1 MATPIRI
8 KRSAVPG
15 KRPTLAD
22 LQLGEPAINTYDGR
36 IYLRRDA
43 GVASTIALVTPWTE
57 NVGGSIYYN
66 DGNIGIGTTNPTSK
80 LDVVGDGYFT
90 GVITAPQFTTGS
102 GNLGFTAN
110 TISGPSV
117 ILIDPSPV
125 GVGTTS
131 GAVRIL
137 GDLYVDGT
145 QFVVN
150 SSTIEL
156 ADLRVGIATTVGT
169 NLLLDGGGIGIGSAN
184 ILKTFTYN
192 NASDSL
198 KSSENIDLA
207 LNKTYKINGV
217 DVLSSTTLGSSVVNS
232 SLTSVGTL
240 GQLNVSGVVTA
251 TTFNGQINA
260 GVGTITTLSGTN
272 ASYVNQT
279 LSGILTASNGIQ
291 GIGIQSGG
299 FNIATGIITA
309 LNFVGAGNTF
319 SYNSG
324 TKTVEINIG
333 GSQWTFVNQNDPT
346 TSSIY
351 RVNGNVGIGTT
362 NPTSKLT
369 VVGDAF
375 VSGVV
380 TSTTFNGQINAGVG
394 TITTLSGTTATYDTG
409 NFTTGNIVTGVVTTL
424 SGTTATYDTGNF
436 TNGNIVTGVVTT
448 LSGTTATYDTGN
460 FTNGNIVTGVVTTLS
475 GTTATYDTGN
485 FTTGNIVT
493 GIVTTLTST
502 NATLTNINSIGIST
516 LGVTSVTNL
525 TAQNINNSGITT
537 TNSLN
542 IDSTQVIS
550 SARQLQNIAS
560 LDATTTATI
569 EAAIQNAPNTFT
581 DLQVTGISTL
591 GVTSTTNLT
600 AQQLNVSGVSTLGVT
615 SITDLLVTGIATF
628 GNIQINSSTNNRKI
642 TTINNQ
648 PLTIEAS
655 SGTIFLDSNVS
666 ITGNT
671 NASRIDA
678 GDVTASSLAVS
689 GVTTFSGIT
698 TVTGPTLFTKQLNVS
713 GVSTLGITSTTNLTS
728 QQLNVSG
735 LSTFQATLTG
745 TQANFS
751 GIVTSTGGFVG
762 NLTGTATT
770 ATNADYI
777 NIDTQ
782 TSNDS
787 TYYLPFESGIGYTSL
802 YVDTALTYNPG
813 QNLLSATNIQGTQI
827 DLYEGLKVSGIST
840 LGVTSATDLT
850 AQQLNV
856 SGIAT
861 FGNLQINTS
870 TNNRKIASING
881 DPLTIEA
888 SSGTIFLDSNV
899 TITGNTSA
907 SRIDAGDVTASSL
920 TVSGIST
927 LGVTTVTRLTAQSIN
942 SSGIVTGSTFRP
954 STGYIQAADGTN
966 SFYIYNT
973 TGNVAFQGTIG
984 VGQINSAGG
993 YKALEFT
1000 GSTTPT
1006 VTVQNNL
1013 NVLGF
1018 VTTRNAFISTSTSL
1032 LAPTAG
1038 NYSGER
1044 LRLYDFNNNTK
1055 TNYAIGVEG
1064 SHIWFGVD
1072 SNLEAQGFKWYGDTT
1087 QVMRLSAAGN
1097 LSVAGLITASNLLI
1111 SGVTTSTGG
1120 FVGNL
1125 TGIAASATQLVTP
1138 RTFEITG
1145 DVVAS
1150 PIFFDGTG
1158 NVSLAATI
1166 QPNSVGLG
1174 TDTTGDYV
1182 RDITGTSNQITVTS
1196 GTGEGSTP
1204 VLSLPSNLVIPQDA
1218 TVTRDLQVNRNLN
1231 VTGNITIGGTSA
1243 AIFAETITISDA
1255 EIILGYRTDAFN
1267 NDASNDNTARHGGIA
1282 IASTEGTPLVQL
1294 VAAGI
1299 ETLPSTYKKILWF
1312 KTGDFAGLGTDAWLM
1327 NYAVGIGST
1336 QFPNGTRLAAGSV
1349 QFTENDLSVVR
1360 NINASGVG
1368 IIPTLSGTNV
1378 TYSAGNF
1385 TNGYINTGIVTTL
1398 SGTTATYTTGDFTTA
1413 NIVTGVVTTLSGTNA
1428 TYTTGTLTTLNA
1440 NTANIV
1446 TGVVTTLSG
1455 TNATYTTGNFG
1466 TANIVTGVVT
1476 TISGSNLTYTTGNF
1490 GTANVVTGVVTT
1502 LTSTDSN
1509 FTNINS
1515 TGISTLGITSATDL
1529 TAQQL
1534 NISGISTIT
1543 DLLVTGISTFTD
1555 TTANTLGNV
1564 NTGSVQ
1570 LSGGVGIAGNV
1581 SIGSGLDVNDVTTS
1595 SGGFVIDAFGP
1606 TTLYRVVD
1614 GAFTAGIG
1622 YTDNT
1627 GLLSISNWSNVVIR
1641 VNDTETAARFLNNAA
1656 VELYYDNSKKF
1667 ETTGYGATV
1676 FGTLQS
1682 QQLNVTGI
1690 STIVANS
1697 SSDALR
1703 ITQTGSGNVLVVE
1716 DETNPDST
1724 PFVVTGTGRVGIGTT
1739 NPTSTLTVQGNVLVS
1754 GVSTFIGDG
1763 TTVGPAIFARR
1774 DSNNNAGIKLYGT
1787 SSGNF
1792 VYSESTFI
1800 NAKPLVFDA
1809 SQQESIF
1816 FRITGTTKAVIQ
1828 PSGELLIGAAT
1839 STGTASQTL
1848 QVTGG
1853 AYVSGSIGIGTTN
1866 PTSTLTVQGNAY
1878 ITGVTTSTD
1887 FDSLSDINLK
1897 TNISQIADPLEKVM
1911 QIRGVTF
1918 NWKEGNRNSAGVIA
1932 QEIEKVLP
1940 ELVHGEETK
1949 TVNYNGL
1956 IGLLIECV
1964 KKQQEEIEELK
1975 KKVN

>member
-394 TITTLSGTTATYDTG
+394 TI
-409 NFTTGNIVTGVVTTL
+409 
-424 SGTTATYDTGNF
+424 
-436 TNGNIVTGVVTT
+436 
-448 LSGTTATYDTGN
+448 
-460 FTNGNIVTGVVTTLS
+460 TTLS

-899 TITGNTSA
+899 TITGNTNA
-907 SRIDAGDVTASSL
+907 SRIDAGNVTASSL
-920 TVSGIST
+920 AVSGIST

-1349 QFTENDLSVVR
+1349 QFT
-1360 NINASGVG
+1360 GVG

-1378 TYSAGNF
+1378 TYSAGNL

-1398 SGTTATYTTGDFTTA
+1398 SGTTATYTTGNFGTA

-1476 TISGSNLTYTTGNF
+1476 TISGSNLTYTTGNLA
-1490 GTANVVTGVVTT
+1490 TANVVTGVVTT

-1515 TGISTLGITSATDL
+1515 TGISTLGVTSATDL

-1570 LSGGVGIAGNV
+1570 LGGGVGIAGNV
-1581 SIGSGLDVNDVTTS
+1581 SIGSALDVNNVTTS

-1622 YTDNT
+1622 YTNSA

-1739 NPTSTLTVQGNVLVS
+1739 NPTSTLTVQGN
-1754 GVSTFIGDG
+1754 
-1763 TTVGPAIFARR
+1763 
-1774 DSNNNAGIKLYGT
+1774 
-1787 SSGNF
+1787 
-1792 VYSESTFI
+1792 
-1800 NAKPLVFDA
+1800 
-1809 SQQESIF
+1809 
-1816 FRITGTTKAVIQ
+1816 
-1828 PSGELLIGAAT
+1828 
-1839 STGTASQTL
+1839 
-1848 QVTGG
+1848 
-1853 AYVSGSIGIGTTN
+1853 
-1866 PTSTLTVQGNAY
+1866 AY

-1897 TNISQIADPLEKVM
+1897 TNINQIADPLEKVM

-1940 ELVHGEETK
+1940 ELVHGGETK

>member
-424 SGTTATYDTGNF
+424 SGTTATYNTGNFTTGNIVTGVVTTLSGTTATYDTGNF

-689 GVTTFSGIT
+689 GI
-698 TVTGPTLFTKQLNVS
+698 
-713 GVSTLGITSTTNLTS
+713 STLGI
-728 QQLNVSG
+728 
-735 LSTFQATLTG
+735 
-745 TQANFS
+745 
-751 GIVTSTGGFVG
+751 
-762 NLTGTATT
+762 
-770 ATNADYI
+770 
-777 NIDTQ
+777 
-782 TSNDS
+782 
-787 TYYLPFESGIGYTSL
+787 
-802 YVDTALTYNPG
+802 
-813 QNLLSATNIQGTQI
+813 
-827 DLYEGLKVSGIST
+827 
-840 LGVTSATDLT
+840 
-850 AQQLNV
+850 
-856 SGIAT
+856 
-861 FGNLQINTS
+861 
-870 TNNRKIASING
+870 
-881 DPLTIEA
+881 
-888 SSGTIFLDSNV
+888 
-899 TITGNTSA
+899 
-907 SRIDAGDVTASSL
+907 
-920 TVSGIST
+920 
-927 LGVTTVTRLTAQSIN
+927 TTVTRLTAQSIN

-1964 KKQQEEIEELK
+1964 KKQQEEIDELK